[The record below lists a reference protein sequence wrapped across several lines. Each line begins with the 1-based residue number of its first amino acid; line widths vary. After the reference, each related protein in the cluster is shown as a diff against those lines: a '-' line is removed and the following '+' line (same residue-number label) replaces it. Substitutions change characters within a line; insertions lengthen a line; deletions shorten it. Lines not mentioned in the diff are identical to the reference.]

1 MGFFDKLFGGKG
13 KSQGSMAAGA
23 ASVVMD
29 SGGKPASPPS
39 SPSNK
44 TKDAGA
50 ASKPASPKS
59 VAEDPGRANLMQEIN
74 KKKGEIESFAA
85 VGGVKVVKEG
95 VMGQIAKAPSE
106 LKHVEGAADRSAPVI
121 ESDVTL
127 KMNPMAALKE
137 ELVAKGSSPALK
149 HVEES
154 ADRSS
159 PMVEA
164 GVTVKPS
171 PMAELAKEIQAHTPP
186 YPVDA
191 N

>member
-1 MGFFDKLFGGKG
+1 MNP
-13 KSQGSMAAGA
+13 MAALKEELVAKG
-23 ASVVMD
+23 
-29 SGGKPASPPS
+29 S
-39 SPSNK
+39 SPALKHVEESA
-44 TKDAGA
+44 DRSSPMVEAGVTVKPSPMAGLQAEIA
-50 ASKPASPKS
+50 A
-59 VAEDPGRANLMQEIN
+59 
-74 KKKGEIESFAA
+74 KKGEIESFAA